1 MSATLNPAL
10 GKHEISPEQETS
22 RNRALRSKNKQRIGQ
37 TEGKTMIIDEQ
48 GRLDASNYTKYEV
61 DGVNLSVFEAGDR
74 ANPTL
79 VMFHGAP
86 HNTQEFRFNIPALLD
101 AGFHIVAADHLG
113 AGDSDRPMEVDL
125 YSGEKDYERAIALM
139 DKMGL
144 DQFYIDCGDRGSLP
158 GWMIATR
165 HPERVLGIISENVT
179 HLNGF
184 FTSGITQKRHSWYM
198 WYFQFDVAKEALA
211 ADDWA
216 LARAFFDYHPDFQEF
231 ILQDWLRPN
240 GLEASWLNW
249 YRSTVHPDKHT
260 FATLPN
266 LKCPALILYTMNDP
280 YIASEQLAPGN
291 MYCDGP
297 LEMKLIDGA
306 GHFIARNAPERF
318 NAAVIDFIERQEKI
332 RTSQ

>member
-1 MSATLNPAL
+1 
-10 GKHEISPEQETS
+10 
-22 RNRALRSKNKQRIGQ
+22 
-37 TEGKTMIIDEQ
+37 MIIDEQ

-260 FATLPN
+260 HQATGADTEKRPQRARRTVTATSDDPISTSPMARSARPIGKASRRGRSLRPIRLPTRTV
-266 LKCPALILYTMNDP
+266 PAKPETPINRRSQASS
-280 YIASEQLAPGN
+280 IALTPVTCS
-291 MYCDGP
+291 
-297 LEMKLIDGA
+297 
-306 GHFIARNAPERF
+306 RNGR
-318 NAAVIDFIERQEKI
+318 R
-332 RTSQ
+332 